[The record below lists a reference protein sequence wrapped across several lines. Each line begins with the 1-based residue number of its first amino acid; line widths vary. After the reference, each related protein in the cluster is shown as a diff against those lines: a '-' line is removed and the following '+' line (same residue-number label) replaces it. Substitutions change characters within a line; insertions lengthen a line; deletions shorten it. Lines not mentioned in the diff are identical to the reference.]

1 MPGDIQKWDPR
12 KMFDL
17 SEKDMSVFAKRK
29 QMVEERKMKF
39 RFDPA
44 LQRWFSARHTIGEN
58 FKPNIRSTKYLFF
71 TLILPVT
78 LLTYLVHNQ
87 RVGNCCCLSYYNTLV
102 VYINFILV
110 YNLFFM
116 PKKGDIIVIFL

>member
-39 RFDPA
+39 RVLKDPRAGGYGGTVFDPA

-87 RVGNCCCLSYYNTLV
+87 RKNREASYRRGEVSTLDKPNKV
-102 VYINFILV
+102 QY
-110 YNLFFM
+110 
-116 PKKGDIIVIFL
+116 